1 MEQSAGNLTGVWQGL
16 YTYPSRN
23 QRVLFGA
30 TLIETASWVTGSTQ
44 EPCTSGEQIGETL
57 YATLLGRR
65 DGTTVAFTK
74 TYDGSNP
81 RYRVVEYEG
90 TVSADATEIEGCWA
104 ISRSWSG
111 KFLMIRAAGREQ
123 AIERKVFERI

>member
-1 MEQSAGNLTGVWQGL
+1 MEQLSSSLTGVWQGL

-30 TLIETASWVTGSTQ
+30 TLIETASWVTGSTH
-44 EPCTSGEQIGETL
+44 EPCTSGEQVGETL

-65 DGTTVAFTK
+65 QGSIVAFTK

-90 TVSADATEIEGCWA
+90 TLSVDGAEIEGRWA
-104 ISRSWSG
+104 TSSAWSG
-111 KFLMIRAAGREQ
+111 KFLMIRSAGKEQ
-123 AIERKVFERI
+123 FVERKAFERI